1 MARDLNDIWG
11 WIKRLVRRI
20 ERLESGAFLESS
32 SITKGRM
39 RFIGGTLRIDS
50 GGKAEIVGTL
60 QVDGSTIVTGTFRL
74 EGAWTFTGNGSI
86 SGNVNI
92 TGKLT
97 QNGPWEFV
105 GAGQIKGNVDVTGTI
120 RVLAGGKIQVGTIV
134 IDPSISGGAIT
145 FANGAQVFTD
155 GTTIQVY
162 KGNSV
167 VQISDVYARLQNG
180 GDVISIGTDGVRVTG
195 MATRTRALANNAVV
209 GSVWT
214 DGSYFY
220 RVVP

>member
-50 GGKAEIVGTL
+50 GGRAEIVGTL

-74 EGAWTFTGNGSI
+74 EGNWTFTGDGT
-86 SGNVNI
+86 I

-97 QNGPWEFV
+97 QNGPWEFN
-105 GAGQIKGNVDVTGTI
+105 GAGQIKGNVDMTGNLNVTG
-120 RVLAGGKIQVGTIV
+120 GGKIQAGSIV
-134 IDPSISGGAIT
+134 LNPSSNGGAIQVGT
-145 FANGAQVFTD
+145 HVIDGRSGALGFYAFNHFIVLND
-155 GTTIQVY
+155 GGVSIVTASG
-162 KGNSV
+162 KSV
-167 VQISDVYARLQNG
+167 VLGAIGIQLG
-180 GDVISIGTDGVRVTG
+180 GLPTVSRG
-195 MATRTRALANNAVV
+195 AANNAVV
-209 GSVWT
+209 GTVWSDT
-214 DGSYFY
+214 AGNLY
-220 RVVP
+220 RVVT